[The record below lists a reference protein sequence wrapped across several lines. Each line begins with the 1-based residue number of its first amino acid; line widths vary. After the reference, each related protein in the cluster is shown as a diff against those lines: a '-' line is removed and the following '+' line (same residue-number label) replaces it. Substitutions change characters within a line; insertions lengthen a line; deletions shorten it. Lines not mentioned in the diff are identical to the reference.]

1 MVQPLR
7 SRTNE
12 PNAAILASLKPTES
26 INNQIANL
34 KISRPNIEQENGHVF
49 RSKIP
54 ILKSRI
60 GIDCGGGVGQQKS
73 AVPCC
78 KNTIPVKQQQ
88 VEKPQQVEKLQV
100 VNEPKPKVEN
110 IDSESDCFLLSNY
123 APDIYKY
130 LHQLEKSLALEKNF
144 LSIHNVVTPNMRAVL
159 VNWINGIHRN
169 FRLMPETFYLT
180 ISIIDRVLARESVE
194 KSQLQLL
201 GATAIF
207 VAAKYEEIFY
217 PDIKDIVAICDNLYT
232 KHEILLMEIRI
243 LKVTNFELSGPSP
256 LYFLRRGSKAA
267 QVHSRVHMMGKF
279 LCELSVIDYQCAQW
293 LPSLVAATSLYV
305 ALKLNN
311 DENSVSNGQK
321 PADLSETSIWTPT
334 IEHYTGYSIH
344 DVRKYAGNLCRLLIS
359 SENSKHQNCRKKYSS
374 AKCLNI
380 SNLSPNSM
388 RIIKKMA
395 I

>member
-26 INNQIANL
+26 INNPIANL

-54 ILKSRI
+54 VLKSRI

-130 LHQLEKSLALEKNF
+130 LHQLE
-144 LSIHNVVTPNMRAVL
+144 V
-159 VNWINGIHRN
+159 
-169 FRLMPETFYLT
+169 
-180 ISIIDRVLARESVE
+180 
-194 KSQLQLL
+194 
-201 GATAIF
+201 
-207 VAAKYEEIFY
+207 
-217 PDIKDIVAICDNLYT
+217 
-232 KHEILLMEIRI
+232 
-243 LKVTNFELSGPSP
+243 
-256 LYFLRRGSKAA
+256 
-267 QVHSRVHMMGKF
+267 
-279 LCELSVIDYQCAQW
+279 
-293 LPSLVAATSLYV
+293 SLVFTL
-305 ALKLNN
+305 
-311 DENSVSNGQK
+311 
-321 PADLSETSIWTPT
+321 
-334 IEHYTGYSIH
+334 
-344 DVRKYAGNLCRLLIS
+344 
-359 SENSKHQNCRKKYSS
+359 
-374 AKCLNI
+374 
-380 SNLSPNSM
+380 
-388 RIIKKMA
+388 
-395 I
+395 